1 MSGCDEEEPGRAHA
15 SQDRRSK
22 NHHIL
27 IPDARLSCGRAWK
40 MQRRVGRGSG
50 ESCGVSMSV
59 GAADSERCYD
69 GGFAGCRAGLDVQSA
84 LLCLCVCVVCASGR
98 ACLAL
103 QAASECRQK
112 LQREKLEDLEEALR
126 LYLVRKG
133 RGSCCILGRL
143 RACDRRP
150 LLSS

>member
-1 MSGCDEEEPGRAHA
+1 MNAATMVDLRAA
-15 SQDRRSK
+15 EQDWTCS
-22 NHHIL
+22 
-27 IPDARLSCGRAWK
+27 
-40 MQRRVGRGSG
+40 
-50 ESCGVSMSV
+50 
-59 GAADSERCYD
+59 
-69 GGFAGCRAGLDVQSA
+69 
-84 LLCLCVCVVCASGR
+84 LLYCVCVCVCVVCASGR